1 MLREWRGVNSGPSD
15 AEILARASKQPELF
29 GIVFDRHFDVIH
41 RYLERRISGDGA
53 DELSGEVFRIAFEQ
67 RSRFRDLHESA
78 LPWLYGIATKLLLKR
93 WRAEARH
100 LRALASL
107 QCEHRGGQDA
117 AAGDVDD
124 RLMAQ
129 AFRRHLLDAL
139 ARLPQHDRDV
149 VILIAWEELSYAEVA
164 AALDIAEG
172 TVRSRLH
179 RARRTL
185 RELLPDVG
193 DEPSEHK
200 LRAIGSDV

>member
-1 MLREWRGVNSGPSD
+1 MMSNVRND

-29 GIVFDRHFDVIH
+29 GIVFDRHFAAIH
-41 RYLERRISGDGA
+41 RYLQRRVGGDAA

-78 LPWLYGIATKLLLKR
+78 LPWLYGIATNLLLKR

-107 QCEHRGGQDA
+107 EGEHGGDQRADSGA
-117 AAGDVDD
+117 VDD
-124 RLMAQ
+124 RLTAQ
-129 AFRRHLLDAL
+129 ALRRRLLAAL
-139 ARLPQHDRDV
+139 MCLPQHDRDV

-164 AALDIAEG
+164 ATLDIAEG

-185 RELLPDVG
+185 RDLLPELR
-193 DEPSEHK
+193 DETSDGE
-200 LRAIGSDV
+200 LRAIGSDVR